1 MSRIK
6 TRAIVFAVV
15 LFALTAMSAQTQSP
29 DQQVIAAERALFD
42 ALKNQDAKALAA
54 LLAEDFQFRNA
65 GDEIV
70 GKTAFLKAATSVEGT
85 ILSITSDNMRVQLYG
100 EIAVLSGTQKAVV
113 HMKDGKQ
120 GIGLGI
126 FTDVFAFRNGRWLL
140 VFAHNIDLPEQP
152 HPNRQ

>member
-1 MSRIK
+1 M
-6 TRAIVFAVV
+6 V

-70 GKTAFLKAATSVEGT
+70 GKTAFLKAATSVEET
-85 ILSITSDNMRVQLYG
+85 ILSITSDTCASN
-100 EIAVLSGTQKAVV
+100 
-113 HMKDGKQ
+113 
-120 GIGLGI
+120 
-126 FTDVFAFRNGRWLL
+126 FTAR
-140 VFAHNIDLPEQP
+140 
-152 HPNRQ
+152 